1 MSPLD
6 MLHAARDVWDGIG
19 IALAVTA
26 PIILCGGVFHVLLSV
41 SRDE

>member
-6 MLHAARDVWDGIG
+6 MLQAARDVWDGMG
-19 IALAVTA
+19 VALAVTV
-26 PIILCGGVFHVLLSV
+26 PVVLCGGVFHVLLSV

>member
-6 MLHAARDVWDGIG
+6 MLHAAQNLWDGIG
-19 IALAVTA
+19 VALAVTT
-26 PIILCGGVFHVLLSV
+26 PVILAGGVFHVLLSV